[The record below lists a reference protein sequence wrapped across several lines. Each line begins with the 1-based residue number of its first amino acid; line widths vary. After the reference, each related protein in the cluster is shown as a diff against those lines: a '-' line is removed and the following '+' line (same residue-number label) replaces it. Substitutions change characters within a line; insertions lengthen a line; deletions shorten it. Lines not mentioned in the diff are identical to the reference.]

1 VSLIV
6 TSKELERN
14 LELAFAE
21 AVDDVYFYVDS
32 SITSITFKDRKPIRA
47 KSSLMPESFGLL
59 LAQPEQERCL
69 CIIGVTTTDKVE
81 KSLLVVR

>member
-1 VSLIV
+1 MV

-21 AVDDVYFYVDS
+21 AVNDVFFYVDS
-32 SITSITFKDRKPIRA
+32 GITSITFKDRKPIRA
-47 KSSLMPESFGLL
+47 KSSLMPESYGLL

-69 CIIGVTTTDKVE
+69 CIIGVTTTGKVE
-81 KSLLVVR
+81 NSTFGRSLP